1 VPDSVHG
8 TAIAVAGRAVLLRGP
23 SGAGKSDLA
32 LRLIAGGDRFPGL
45 TGEAVLVADDQVLL
59 SAIGGHLVVSCPE
72 SIAGRLE
79 VRGVGILMVP
89 NAVSARLVLVVDL
102 VDGTM
107 VPRLPEPETTA
118 LLGLAVPRLAPDAFS
133 ASAPLKILAAMALES
148 A

>member
-1 VPDSVHG
+1 
-8 TAIAVAGRAVLLRGP
+8 
-23 SGAGKSDLA
+23 
-32 LRLIAGGDRFPGL
+32 
-45 TGEAVLVADDQVLL
+45 
-59 SAIGGHLVVSCPE
+59 
-72 SIAGRLE
+72 
-79 VRGVGILMVP
+79 MVP

-118 LLGLAVPRLAPDAFS
+118 LLGLAVPRLALDAFS